1 MFKKVDVLV
10 LFFMFNRKV
19 KNFKYGVL
27 LIFLFMFFIFCLFKL
42 CICIVM
48 CNVDNNRIKK
58 FLFRFGS
65 IVEDDRDILI
75 YGMLVRNRVV
85 YGDLVVVEVLLRLEW
100 RGRLSVI
107 KES

>member
-10 LFFMFNRKV
+10 LFSIFNRKV

-27 LIFLFMFFIFCLFKL
+27 LIFLFKFFIFCLFKF
-42 CICIVM
+42 CIFIVV
-48 CNVDNNRIKK
+48 CNVDNKK

-75 YGMLVRNRVV
+75 YGMSVRNRVV

>member
-10 LFFMFNRKV
+10 LFLIFNRKV

-27 LIFLFMFFIFCLFKL
+27 LIFLFKFFIFCLFKL
-42 CICIVM
+42 CICIVV
-48 CNVDNNRIKK
+48 CNVDNKK

-75 YGMLVRNRVV
+75 YGMSVRNRVV